1 MAVEQLL
8 RYLLENP
15 SWTVLGF
22 AACAGT
28 YFLLSRIVG
37 GARSRGNPF
46 ATDQRRPREVLVTN
60 QEAKN
65 AILKWS
71 ENIFFT
77 FLICLFLLLCINLLS
92 TRS

>member
-28 YFLLSRIVG
+28 YLLLSRIVG

-65 AILKWS
+65 AILKRS

-77 FLICLFLLLCINLLS
+77 FLVCLFLLLCINLLS